1 MSFSFKYD
9 FILICFIDFVYMC
22 VFQQVA
28 TEMTPLVTEASEQ
41 PPSEPA
47 PATQAG
53 SDSTPKPAENGT
65 ATDENKTGE
74 EKPPMEEPS
83 NGAPREKVSEPSVEP
98 GSAEPTAEPPFQ
110 QVVEQ
115 VDRPPTTAEG
125 QDVKQRTAD
134 PSAAALPASTADSS
148 TAVLAAAD
156 QKADTPSAGPG
167 AQNSESGQ
175 TATAIDVVAVTAEA
189 SRSTESAP
197 TAPGVAP
204 TSEQAVESAAPLQGA
219 PSQGAPTEAATPS
232 LPSSTPA
239 ASVPSTPVSP
249 SQPSTSP
256 SSATSPAVPAA
267 AGSSVPSA
275 GTVSESSH
283 LEFSTVTVISRH
295 SPVPPYE
302 PPPSEPAVS
311 AGDQAIPAA
320 SEAVSPG
327 AQPAPVSPGTSP
339 VPAPQPTPGARPA
352 PAQKSVTIVEPVPVS
367 PGSQPVPISPTTEG
381 TPASKKAPT
390 VKTHPHLVRAFTA
403 PSSDQPPTPT
413 SPVPKKVTKTALQ
426 ENSVS
431 DVLQTFSMITMFIL
445 KEMPHGCFMNYSSS
459 VFATDL
465 NLELYMHLIYCEVV
479 LAPTLHAR
487 FCNLPDYVKNGL
499 ASLIIS
505 LISETQTQRKH
516 IFSKKFSSILCS
528 VFH

>member
-1 MSFSFKYD
+1 
-9 FILICFIDFVYMC
+9 MC

-28 TEMTPLVTEASEQ
+28 TEMTPLVSEASEQ

-47 PATQAG
+47 PPTQAE

-125 QDVKQRTAD
+125 QNVKQRTAD
-134 PSAAALPASTADSS
+134 SS
-148 TAVLAAAD
+148 TAIPAAD
-156 QKADTPSAGPG
+156 KKADTSSAGPG
-167 AQNSESGQ
+167 AQTSESGQ
-175 TATAIDVVAVTAEA
+175 KAAAIDAMAVTAEA
-189 SRSTESAP
+189 SRSESAP
-197 TAPGVAP
+197 TAPGVTP
-204 TSEQAVESAAPLQGA
+204 KSEQAAESAPPSQGA
-219 PSQGAPTEAATPS
+219 PSEGAPTEAATPS
-232 LPSSTPA
+232 LPPSTPA

-267 AGSSVPSA
+267 ASSSVPSA

-302 PPPSEPAVS
+302 PAPSEPAVS
-311 AGDQAIPAA
+311 AGDQAIPTA

-339 VPAPQPTPGARPA
+339 VPVPQPAPGARPA
-352 PAQKSVTIVEPVPVS
+352 PAQKSVTIAEPVPVS
-367 PGSQPVPISPTTEG
+367 PGSQPVPISSTTEG
-381 TPASKKAPT
+381 APASKKALT
-390 VKTHPHLVRAFTA
+390 GKTHPHLVRAFTA
-403 PSSDQPPTPT
+403 PSSEQPPTPT

-426 ENSVS
+426 EKSVS

-465 NLELYMHLIYCEVV
+465 NFVFNMHLIYCEVV

-487 FCNLPDYVKNGL
+487 FCNLPACLSD
-499 ASLIIS
+499 
-505 LISETQTQRKH
+505 Q
-516 IFSKKFSSILCS
+516 IF
-528 VFH
+528 H